1 MVHRHIEESLNLVG
15 MEVHGNKS
23 VDSGHAEEVCHK
35 FRRNRN
41 PRFVLAVLTG
51 PSEIGYYGIDA
62 AGRRALGRV
71 NHQQKLHK
79 VLAAVEGGLDQ
90 IDLASAD

>member
-1 MVHRHIEESLNLVG
+1 MVHRYIEESLNLVG

-23 VDSGHAEEVCHK
+23 VDSG
-35 FRRNRN
+35 

-51 PSEIGYYGIDA
+51 PAEIGHYGIDA
-62 AGRRALGRV
+62 AGRRAFGRV